1 MGTIVGVVGTGNMGA
16 ALVRGWLRASD
27 SDVSFLVY
35 DVVPERVD
43 ELALDD
49 RVRAAASVEDLAR
62 EAQVI
67 LLVVKP
73 KDTGKVLERMRPY
86 FDEGKIVVS
95 SAAGVAIDSVR
106 SDAGNVP
113 SVFRIMPNLGVEL
126 GQGVVAVAT
135 ETTTNAEVTARV
147 LELLAPLG
155 LVELVTEDLFDAI
168 TAVSGSSIAFLAVAL
183 EGLEDGAVRAG
194 LPRATARAF
203 VRQTALAGSLLLQRH
218 PGSAADI
225 KDQVSSPAGTT
236 IAGLAVLEDAGV
248 RGAFLRAVEEA
259 AERSRAMRDA
269 ARPRVLE

>member
-35 DVVPERVD
+35 DVIPERVD

-106 SDAGNVP
+106 SDAGNAP

-135 ETTTNAEVTARV
+135 ETTTKAEVTARV

-168 TAVSGSSIAFLAVAL
+168 TAVSGSSIAFLALAL

-194 LPRATARAF
+194 LP
-203 VRQTALAGSLLLQRH
+203 QGHGSGFR
-218 PGSAADI
+218 PPDGSGRL
-225 KDQVSSPAGTT
+225 SPA
-236 IAGLAVLEDAGV
+236 
-248 RGAFLRAVEEA
+248 A
-259 AERSRAMRDA
+259 ASSRVGRRHQGPGFVPGGDYHRRSRRARGCRCARGVPAGRGRGCGTFSCHARRRA
-269 ARPRVLE
+269 APRT

>member
-1 MGTIVGVVGTGNMGA
+1 
-16 ALVRGWLRASD
+16 
-27 SDVSFLVY
+27 
-35 DVVPERVD
+35 
-43 ELALDD
+43 
-49 RVRAAASVEDLAR
+49 
-62 EAQVI
+62 
-67 LLVVKP
+67 
-73 KDTGKVLERMRPY
+73 
-86 FDEGKIVVS
+86 
-95 SAAGVAIDSVR
+95 
-106 SDAGNVP
+106 
-113 SVFRIMPNLGVEL
+113 MPNLGVEL

-135 ETTTNAEVTARV
+135 ETTTKAEVTARV

-168 TAVSGSSIAFLAVAL
+168 TAVSGSSIAFLALAL

>member
-1 MGTIVGVVGTGNMGA
+1 MGTIVGVVGAGNMGA
-16 ALVRGWLRASD
+16 ALVRGWLRASGGH
-27 SDVSFLVY
+27 VSLLIY
-35 DVVPERVD
+35 DVVQERVD

-49 RVRAAASVEDLAR
+49 RVRAAASLEELAR

-73 KDTGKVLERMRPY
+73 KDTGEVLERLRPHL
-86 FDEGKIVVS
+86 DEGKIVVS
-95 SAAGVAIDSVR
+95 SAAGLALDSIR
-106 SDAGNVP
+106 SGAGNAA
-113 SVFRIMPNLGVEL
+113 SVFRIMPNLGVEM

-135 ETTTNAEVTARV
+135 ETVTKAEITERI

-155 LVELVTEDLFDAI
+155 LVELMTEDLFDAI
-168 TAVSGSSIAFLAVAL
+168 TAVSGSSIAFLALAL
-183 EGLEDGAVRAG
+183 EGLEDGAVRVG
-194 LPRATARAF
+194 LPRPTARAF

-218 PGSAADI
+218 PGSAADV

-259 AERSRAMRDA
+259 AERARALRDA
-269 ARPRVLE
+269 ARPRALE